1 MSDANSVMNHPL
13 VERAREFA
21 SDAHGRH
28 EQVRRYTNEAYIV
41 HPQAVAERVAGVL
54 PDPIVL
60 AAAWLHDV
68 VEDTEVELAE
78 IEHHFGLEVAALV
91 EQLTSGPHPPHLSR
105 QQRKQ
110 RDREQL
116 HEACTAAK
124 TIKLADIIDNTHTI
138 TERDPEFAALYLPE
152 KHCMLQVLVK
162 GHPELYALAEQIIEQ
177 GLQQLDML
185 EQSNPYEDG

>member
-68 VEDTEVELAE
+68 VEDTEVQLAE

-105 QQRKQ
+105 KQRKQ
-110 RDREQL
+110 KDREQL
-116 HEACTAAK
+116 HAASAAAK

-152 KHCMLQVLVK
+152 KRRMLQVLGN
-162 GHPELYALAEQIIEQ
+162 GHSELYAMAEQIIEQ
-177 GLQQLDML
+177 GLQQLNIL